1 MDLLSACQ
9 ICFVGY
15 DLSMLSQ
22 KTKYALKAVF
32 RLAREGGRGPLMISE
47 IAQSDGIPK
56 KFLELIL
63 LDLKNHGILHSK
75 KGRGG
80 GYSLAK
86 SPSAISIG
94 SIVRITEGP
103 LALLPCVSVTAYRRC
118 DECPDENACG
128 IRLVMKQVR
137 DETARILDGTTVAE
151 VLDRIK
157 KGTSPSAASEEPS
170 EFLL

>member
-1 MDLLSACQ
+1 
-9 ICFVGY
+9 
-15 DLSMLSQ
+15 MLSH
-22 KTKYALKAVF
+22 KTKYALKAIF
-32 RLAREGGRGPLMISE
+32 LLAREGDHGPLLISE
-47 IAQSDGIPK
+47 IAMRERIPK

-86 SPSAISIG
+86 SPASISIG
-94 SIVRITEGP
+94 SVVRVTEGP

-118 DECPDENACG
+118 DECPDEKACG

-137 DETARILDGTTVAE
+137 DETARILDGTSVAE
-151 VLDRIK
+151 VLERVR
-157 KGTSPSAASEEPS
+157 KGTSELAASEEPS